1 VTIRAFSRWQ
11 AAGLHLLISAATAAV
26 AVAVIVL
33 VWYPAPLFEATRG
46 HRLLVILLGA
56 HLVLG
61 PLLTLIVFKA
71 GKRGMTLDLVVIGLV
86 QFAALGY
93 GCSIAFLGRPAFIV
107 FVKDRFEVIT
117 AAELEPDE
125 LDAAKYPQFRSPPW
139 TGPMLAA
146 ADFPTDPDGR
156 QKVIGAAMRGLDV
169 QNFPRYF
176 VPYAERAGEVLAK
189 AEPIAQ
195 LRTTEPEAAKVVD
208 DYLRASGKGEAGVRS
223 LLLRTRYAWV
233 VVLIDPKTAQPVK
246 MLLGEN
252 IP

>member
-1 VTIRAFSRWQ
+1 MSTRAFSRWQ
-11 AAGLHLLISAATAAV
+11 AAGLHLLISVATAAA

-33 VWYPAPLFEATRG
+33 VWYPAPLFEAARG
-46 HRLLVILLGA
+46 NRLLFILLGV
-56 HLVLG
+56 HIVLG
-61 PLLTLIVFKA
+61 PLLTLLVFKA
-71 GKRGMTLDLVVIGLV
+71 GKRGMALDLAVIGLV

-93 GCSIAFLGRPAFIV
+93 GCSIAFLARPAFIV
-107 FVKDRFEVIT
+107 FVKDRFEVIS

-139 TGPMLAA
+139 TGPLLAA
-146 ADFPTDPDGR
+146 ADFPTDPEGR
-156 QKVIGAAMRGLDV
+156 QKVVGAAMRGLDV

-189 AEPIAQ
+189 AETIARV
-195 LRTTEPEAAKVVD
+195 RTTEPEAARVAD
-208 DYLRASGKGEAGVRS
+208 EYLKSSGTAEADVRS
-223 LLLRTRYAWV
+223 LLLRTPYTWI

-246 MLLGEN
+246 MLIGEN